1 MRRHQRGAA
10 LALAGLSALA
20 GCSLQ
25 HPLDS
30 ANQSQATVGQPAPD
44 FSGTDLD
51 GKTISLQEFRGHPVI
66 LNFWA
71 SWCGPCR
78 AEQPGLTAVAKAFSG
93 KGLRVVGV
101 TVRDNL
107 DQARIF
113 RDEFHVAYPSLY
125 DQAARLG
132 YAYQVDAPPSS
143 VFIDAHGVVRYKE
156 TGGVGE
162 DVLRRI
168 LADKLHLT

>member
-1 MRRHQRGAA
+1 MLAA
-10 LALAGLSALA
+10 
-20 GCSLQ
+20 CSLQ
-25 HPLDS
+25 HPLDA
-30 ANQSQATVGQPAPD
+30 ANQSQAIVGSPAPQ

-51 GKTISLQEFRGHPVI
+51 GKPISLAQFRGHPVL

-71 SWCGPCR
+71 SWCGPCL
-78 AEQPGLTAVAKAFSG
+78 AEQPGLSAVATAYQA

-107 DQARIF
+107 NSARIY
-113 RDEFHVAYPSLY
+113 RDTNHVGYPSLF

-143 VFIDAHGVVRYKE
+143 IFIDAQGIIRYKE

-162 DVLRRI
+162 DVLKSI
-168 LADKLHLT
+168 LADKLRLT

>member
-1 MRRHQRGAA
+1 
-10 LALAGLSALA
+10 
-20 GCSLQ
+20 
-25 HPLDS
+25 
-30 ANQSQATVGQPAPD
+30 VGQPAPA
-44 FSGTDLD
+44 FSGTTLD
-51 GKTISLQEFRGHPVI
+51 GKTISLQDFRGHPVL

-78 AEQPGLTAVAKAFSG
+78 AEQPGLTNVAHDYQS
-93 KGLRVVGV
+93 KGLLVLGV

-107 DQARIF
+107 DAARIY
-113 RDEFHVAYPSLY
+113 RDEFHVTYPSIF

-143 VFIDAHGVVRYKE
+143 VLIDSAGVVVYKE

-162 DVLRRI
+162 DVIRRL

>member
-1 MRRHQRGAA
+1 VLG
-10 LALAGLSALA
+10 

-25 HPLDS
+25 HPLVA
-30 ANQSQATVGQPAPD
+30 ANQSQALVGQPAPD

-51 GKTISLQEFRGHPVI
+51 GRPISLRDFRGHPVL

-78 AEQPGLTAVAKAFSG
+78 AEQPGLSAVAVDYQAR
-93 KGLRVVGV
+93 GLRVVGV

-107 DQARIF
+107 NAARIY
-113 RDEFHVAYPSLY
+113 RDEFHVAYPSLF

-132 YAYQVDAPPSS
+132 YAYQIDAPPSS
-143 VFIDAHGVVRYKE
+143 VLIDANGIVRYKE
-156 TGGVGE
+156 TGGVGD
-162 DVLRRI
+162 DVIRRL
-168 LADKLHLT
+168 LADKLQLT

>member
-1 MRRHQRGAA
+1 MRRRGFI
-10 LALAGLSALA
+10 LALAGICCLS

-25 HPLDS
+25 HPLEG
-30 ANQSQATVGQPAPD
+30 ANQSQATVGKRAPD
-44 FSGTDLD
+44 FTGTDLE
-51 GKTISLQEFRGHPVI
+51 GKPISLHDFRGHPVI

-78 AEQPGLTAVAKAFSG
+78 AEQPGLSAVARSFES

-107 DQARIF
+107 DQAKIF
-113 RDEFHVAYPSLY
+113 RDEFHVSYPSVF

-132 YAYQVDAPPSS
+132 YAFQVDAPPSS
-143 VFIDAHGVVRYKE
+143 VFIDANGVVQYKE

-162 DVLRRI
+162 DVLRRV

>member
-1 MRRHQRGAA
+1 MALAA
-10 LALAGLSALA
+10 LVVLC

-25 HPLDS
+25 HPLEA

-44 FSGTDLD
+44 FTGSDLD
-51 GKTISLQEFRGHPVI
+51 GKSISLRDFRGHPVL

-78 AEQPGLTAVAKAFSG
+78 AEQPGLNAIREEYQA
-93 KGLRVVGV
+93 KGLRIVGV

-107 DQARIF
+107 NQARIY
-113 RDEFHVAYPSLY
+113 RQEFHVEYPSLF

-143 VFIDAHGVVRYKE
+143 VLIDAGGVVRYKE
-156 TGGVGE
+156 TGGVGA
-162 DVLRRI
+162 DVLRRL
-168 LADKLHLT
+168 LADKLKLT

>member
-1 MRRHQRGAA
+1 MAA
-10 LALAGLSALA
+10 LVGLA

-25 HPLDS
+25 QPLQQ
-30 ANQSQATVGQPAPD
+30 ANQSQATVGKPAPD
-44 FSGTDLD
+44 FAGTDLD
-51 GKTISLQEFRGHPVI
+51 GKPVKLSDYRGHPLV

-78 AEQPGLTAVAKAFSG
+78 AEQQGITSALAHYAPQGLLVLG
-93 KGLRVVGV
+93 I

-107 DQARIF
+107 EAAKIF
-113 RDEFHVAYPSLY
+113 RDEFKMPYRSLF

-143 VFIDAHGVVRYKE
+143 IFIDGSGIVQFKI
-156 TGGVGE
+156 TGALSEAGFKQ
-162 DVLRRI
+162 LI
-168 LADKLHLT
+168 SDKLHLT

>member
-1 MRRHQRGAA
+1 MVRRRGLI
-10 LALAGLSALA
+10 LALAALWGLA

-25 HPLDS
+25 YPLDR
-30 ANQSQATVGQPAPD
+30 ANQSLAIVGQQAPD
-44 FSGTDLD
+44 FTGTDLD
-51 GKTISLQEFRGHPVI
+51 GKPLSLHDFRGHPLI

-78 AEQPGLTAVAKAFSG
+78 AEQPGLSAVAKAFQSQ
-93 KGLRVVGV
+93 GLRVVGV
-101 TVRDNL
+101 TVRDNR
-107 DQARIF
+107 DQARIY
-113 RDEFHVAYPSLY
+113 RDEFHLTYPSVY

-143 VFIDAHGVVRYKE
+143 VFIDAQGVIQYKE

-162 DVLRRI
+162 DVMRRV

>member
-1 MRRHQRGAA
+1 MAA
-10 LALAGLSALA
+10 LVGLA

-25 HPLDS
+25 QPLQQ
-30 ANQSQATVGQPAPD
+30 ANQSQATVGKPAPD

-51 GKTISLQEFRGHPVI
+51 GKPVKLSDYRGHPLV

-78 AEQPGLTAVAKAFSG
+78 AEQPGITSALAHYAPQ
-93 KGLRVVGV
+93 GLQVLGI

-107 DQARIF
+107 EAAKIF
-113 RDEFHVAYPSLY
+113 RDEFKMPYRSLF
-125 DQAARLG
+125 DQAARLA

-143 VFIDAHGVVRYKE
+143 IFIDANGIVQFKITWALSE
-156 TGGVGE
+156 AG
-162 DVLRRI
+162 LKQLI
-168 LADKLHLT
+168 SDKLHLT

>member
-1 MRRHQRGAA
+1 MATCVV
-10 LALAGLSALA
+10 A

-25 HPLDS
+25 QPLQS
-30 ANQSQATVGQPAPD
+30 ANQSLATVGKPAPA

-51 GKTISLQEFRGHPVI
+51 GKPIRLADFRGHPVL

-78 AEQPGLTAVAKAFSG
+78 AEQPGLNAIAAAYQS

-101 TVRDNL
+101 TVRDTVNS
-107 DQARIF
+107 ARIY
-113 RDEFHVAYPSLY
+113 RDEFHVTYPSIF

-132 YAYQVDAPPSS
+132 YSYQVDAPPST
-143 VFIDAHGVVRYKE
+143 VLIDAQGIVRYKE
-156 TGGVGE
+156 TGGLGE
-162 DVLRRI
+162 DVLRRL
-168 LADKLHLT
+168 LADKLQLK

>member
-1 MRRHQRGAA
+1 MFRGSVALLAA
-10 LALAGLSALA
+10 LCALG

-30 ANQSQATVGQPAPD
+30 PNQSLASVGQPAPD
-44 FSGTDLD
+44 FTGTDLD
-51 GKTISLQEFRGHPVI
+51 GKPISLRDFRGHPVI

-78 AEQPGLTAVAKAFSG
+78 QEQPGLDNVSTAFAG

-107 DQARIF
+107 DSARIY
-113 RDEFHVAYPSLY
+113 RDEFHLSYPSVY

-143 VFIDAHGVVRYKE
+143 VFIDAGGIVRYKE

-162 DVLRRI
+162 DVLRSV
-168 LADKLHLT
+168 LAAKLHLT

>member
-1 MRRHQRGAA
+1 MATLVG
-10 LALAGLSALA
+10 LA

-25 HPLDS
+25 QPLQQ
-30 ANQSQATVGQPAPD
+30 ANQSQATVGKPAPD
-44 FSGTDLD
+44 FAGTDLD
-51 GKTISLQEFRGHPVI
+51 SKPVKLSDYRGHPLL

-78 AEQPGLTAVAKAFSG
+78 AEQPGITSALAHYAPQRLLVLG
-93 KGLRVVGV
+93 I

-107 DQARIF
+107 EAAKIF
-113 RDEFHVAYPSLY
+113 RDEFKMPYRSLF

-143 VFIDAHGVVRYKE
+143 IFIDGSGIVQFKI
-156 TGGVGE
+156 TGALSEAGFKQ
-162 DVLRRI
+162 LI
-168 LADKLHLT
+168 SDKLHLT

>member
-1 MRRHQRGAA
+1 MG
-10 LALAGLSALA
+10 LA
-20 GCSLQ
+20 
-25 HPLDS
+25 
-30 ANQSQATVGQPAPD
+30 APD
-44 FSGTDLD
+44 FSGTTLD
-51 GKTISLQEFRGHPVI
+51 GTTISLKAFRGHPVL

-78 AEQPGLTAVAKAFSG
+78 AEQPGLTNIARDYQA

-107 DQARIF
+107 DAARIY
-113 RDEFHVAYPSLY
+113 RDEFHVTYPSIF

-143 VFIDAHGVVRYKE
+143 VLIDGDGVVRYKE

-162 DVLRRI
+162 DVLRRL
-168 LADKLHLT
+168 LADKLQLT

>member
-1 MRRHQRGAA
+1 VAA
-10 LALAGLSALA
+10 VVGLA

-25 HPLDS
+25 QPLQQ
-30 ANQSQATVGQPAPD
+30 ANQSQATVGKPAPD

-51 GKTISLQEFRGHPVI
+51 GKPVKLSDYRGHPLV

-78 AEQPGLTAVAKAFSG
+78 AEQPGITSALAHYAPQ
-93 KGLRVVGV
+93 GLQVLGI

-107 DQARIF
+107 EAAKIF
-113 RDEFHVAYPSLY
+113 RDEFKMPYRSLF
-125 DQAARLG
+125 DQAARLA

-143 VFIDAHGVVRYKE
+143 IFIDANGIVQFKI
-156 TGGVGE
+156 TGALSEGG
-162 DVLRRI
+162 LKQLI
-168 LADKLHLT
+168 SDKLHLT

>member
-1 MRRHQRGAA
+1 MAVVA
-10 LALAGLSALA
+10 LCTVA

-25 HPLDS
+25 HPLES
-30 ANQSQATVGQPAPD
+30 ANQSLATVGKPAPA

-51 GKTISLQEFRGHPVI
+51 GKPISLADFHGHPI
-66 LNFWA
+66 LLNFWA

-78 AEQPGLTAVAKAFSG
+78 AEQPGLDKVAEAYQS

-101 TVRDNL
+101 TVRDTVTS
-107 DQARIF
+107 ARIY
-113 RDEFHVAYPSLY
+113 RDEWHMPYPSLY

-132 YAYQVDAPPSS
+132 YSYQVDAPPST
-143 VFIDAHGVVRYKE
+143 VLIDAQGIIRYKE

-162 DVLRRI
+162 DVLRSL
-168 LADKLHLT
+168 LADKLQLK

>member
-1 MRRHQRGAA
+1 MCC
-10 LALAGLSALA
+10 LS

-25 HPLDS
+25 HPLEG
-30 ANQSQATVGQPAPD
+30 ANQSQATAGKPAPD
-44 FSGTDLD
+44 FTGTDLE
-51 GKTISLQEFRGHPVI
+51 GKPISLHDFRGHPVI

-78 AEQPGLTAVAKAFSG
+78 AEQPGLSAVARSFES

-107 DQARIF
+107 DQAKIF
-113 RDEFHVAYPSLY
+113 RDEFHVSYPSVF

-132 YAYQVDAPPSS
+132 YAFQVDAPPSS
-143 VFIDAHGVVRYKE
+143 VFIDATGVVQYKE

-162 DVLRRI
+162 DVLRRV

>member
-1 MRRHQRGAA
+1 M
-10 LALAGLSALA
+10 
-20 GCSLQ
+20 
-25 HPLDS
+25 
-30 ANQSQATVGQPAPD
+30 
-44 FSGTDLD
+44 
-51 GKTISLQEFRGHPVI
+51 I

-78 AEQPGLTAVAKAFSG
+78 LEQPGLDRVATEFAG
-93 KGLRVVGV
+93 RGLRVVGV

-107 DQARIF
+107 TSARIY
-113 RDEFHVAYPSLY
+113 RDEFHVTYPSVY

-143 VFIDAHGVVRYKE
+143 VFIDSSGIVRYKE

-162 DVLRRI
+162 DVFRRV
-168 LADKLHLT
+168 LADKLRLT

>member
-1 MRRHQRGAA
+1 MAA
-10 LALAGLSALA
+10 LVGLA

-25 HPLDS
+25 QPLQQ
-30 ANQSQATVGQPAPD
+30 ANQSQATVGKPAPD

-51 GKTISLQEFRGHPVI
+51 GKPVKLSDYRGHPLV

-78 AEQPGLTAVAKAFSG
+78 AEQPGITRALAHYAPQ
-93 KGLRVVGV
+93 GLQVLGI

-107 DQARIF
+107 EAAKIF
-113 RDEFHVAYPSLY
+113 RDEFKMPYRSLF
-125 DQAARLG
+125 DQAARLA

-143 VFIDAHGVVRYKE
+143 IFIDANGIVQFKI
-156 TGGVGE
+156 TGALSEAG
-162 DVLRRI
+162 LMQLIR
-168 LADKLHLT
+168 DKLHLT

>member
-1 MRRHQRGAA
+1 MAA
-10 LALAGLSALA
+10 ISALA

-25 HPLDS
+25 HPLDA
-30 ANQSQATVGQPAPD
+30 ANQSQATVGKPAAD
-44 FSGTDLD
+44 FTGTDLD
-51 GKTISLQEFRGHPVI
+51 GRPISLRDFLGHPVL

-78 AEQPGLTAVAKAFSG
+78 AEQPGLNSVAAAYQSQ
-93 KGLRVVGV
+93 GLRVVGV

-113 RDEFHVAYPSLY
+113 RDEFHVAYPSVF

-143 VFIDAHGVVRYKE
+143 VLIDGAGIVRYKE

-162 DVLRRI
+162 DVLRRL
-168 LADKLHLT
+168 LADKLQLR